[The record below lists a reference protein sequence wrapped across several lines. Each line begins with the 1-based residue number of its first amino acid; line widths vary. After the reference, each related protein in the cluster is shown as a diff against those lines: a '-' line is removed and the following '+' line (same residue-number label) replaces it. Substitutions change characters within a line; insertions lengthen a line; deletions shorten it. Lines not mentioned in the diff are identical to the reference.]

1 MIDVLQL
8 IEEAEAR
15 SRAESQPEVD
25 VLALIEAVGRSG
37 PTKPISKQL
46 IKEVIGDAA
55 ALPVCA
61 INNDED
67 PCRAGKPKGSR
78 QSWSAVGIYCW
89 QASEGPP
96 LTISRGVSRES
107 LPLDWIEQQIRSIS
121 ESVLDRFHHRAVKAY
136 KTERDGSSLPEPLPL
151 QEARR
156 LVKILE
162 DRIERRDTTERERAF
177 VAAAIRR
184 GQQYIDAWQSLIKP
198 VNAKILE

>member
-1 MIDVLQL
+1 LS
-8 IEEAEAR
+8 AG
-15 SRAESQPEVD
+15 
-25 VLALIEAVGRSG
+25 LA
-37 PTKPISKQL
+37 
-46 IKEVIGDAA
+46 EVI
-55 ALPVCA
+55 
-61 INNDED
+61 
-67 PCRAGKPKGSR
+67 K
-78 QSWSAVGIYCW
+78 Y
-89 QASEGPP
+89 GP
-96 LTISRGVSRES
+96 IADMAF
-107 LPLDWIEQQIRSIS
+107 LDWIEQQIRSIS